1 MKYVLI
7 GYKIDESDTENPI
20 YESDVLY
27 YNDKPLKD
35 IPVEWRLQYDH
46 IVLYKQDKIHQRG
59 LS

>member
-7 GYKIDESDTENPI
+7 GYKIDETNIVDPI

-27 YNDKPLKD
+27 YDDKPLKD

-59 LS
+59 I